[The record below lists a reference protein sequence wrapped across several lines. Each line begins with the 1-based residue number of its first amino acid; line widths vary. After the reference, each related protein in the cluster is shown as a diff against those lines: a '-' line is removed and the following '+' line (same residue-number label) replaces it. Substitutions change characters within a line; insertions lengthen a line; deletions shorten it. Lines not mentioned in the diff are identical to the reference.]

1 MRRREFV
8 ASLTGSAAA
17 LALAC
22 AVVWPHGAQAQPQA
36 IPLVPLVG
44 VLSMQTQA
52 SETWQLA
59 GIRQGLRET
68 GFTEGRNFAFDLRFA
83 EGRNDRLSALAADL
97 IARRVNVI
105 VANTTPP
112 AIAAKKATDAAAS
125 TIPIVFA
132 FGADPVEIGMVK
144 SFNEPGGNITGVAF
158 LVNTLVAKRLEL
170 LSAVTPAGA
179 PIGMLVDAN
188 NPNAPSDIRLT
199 EAAAAA
205 LRRTL
210 VIEKVTSENALEQAF
225 ARLSEQ
231 KVGSLFVAPN
241 ANFRIWRER
250 LLALAAQHKLPA
262 SYSAGEFVR
271 AGGLMSYGPD
281 QAEVY
286 RLAGLYAGRILKGES
301 PAHLPVVQPTKFE
314 TMINAKTARALG
326 LNLPPTLLA
335 IASEVIE

>member
-8 ASLTGSAAA
+8 AGLAGSATAWAA
-17 LALAC
+17 IAPPPAR
-22 AVVWPHGAQAQPQA
+22 AQPSA

-44 VLSMQTQA
+44 VLNMQTQA
-52 SETWQLA
+52 SETAQLA
-59 GIRQGLRET
+59 GIRQGLREA
-68 GFTEGRNFAFDLRFA
+68 GFIEGRNVAFELRFA
-83 EGRNDRLSALAADL
+83 EGRNDRLPALAADL
-97 IARRVNVI
+97 VARRVNLI

-112 AIAAKKATDAAAS
+112 AIAAKAATS

-132 FGADPVEIGMVK
+132 FGADPVALGMVS
-144 SFNEPGGNITGVAF
+144 SFNAPGGNITGVAF

-170 LSAVTPAGA
+170 LSEVTPAGA

-188 NPNAPSDIRLT
+188 NPNAPDDIKLT

-205 LRRTL
+205 LKRTL
-210 VIEKVTSENALEQAF
+210 VVERVTSQNDLEQAF
-225 ARLSEQ
+225 ARLAEQ

-250 LLALAAQHKLPA
+250 LLALVAQHKLPS
-262 SYSAGEFVR
+262 SYSSGDFVR

-301 PAHLPVVQPTKFE
+301 PAGLPVVQPTKFE
-314 TMINAKTARALG
+314 AMINAKTARALG
-326 LNLPPTLLA
+326 LDLPPTLLA
-335 IASEVIE
+335 IAGEVIE

>member
-8 ASLTGSAAA
+8 ASLIGAAA
-17 LALAC
+17 LALAG
-22 AVVWPHGAQAQPQA
+22 AVISPTGAKAQPSA

-44 VLSMQTQA
+44 VLNMQTQA
-52 SETWQLA
+52 SETAQLA

-68 GFTEGRNFAFDLRFA
+68 GFIEGRNVAFDLRFA
-83 EGRNDRLSALAADL
+83 EGRNDRLPALAAEL
-97 IARRVNVI
+97 VSRRVNLI

-112 AIAAKKATDAAAS
+112 AIAAKAATEAATS
-125 TIPIVFA
+125 IIPIVFV
-132 FGADPVEIGMVK
+132 FGADPVALGMVS
-144 SFNEPGGNITGVAF
+144 SFNRPGGNITGVAF
-158 LVNTLVAKRLEL
+158 LVNTLAAKRLEL
-170 LSAVTPAGA
+170 LAEVTPAGA
-179 PIGMLVDAN
+179 AIGMLVDPD
-188 NPNAPSDIRLT
+188 NPNAPSDIKMA

-205 LRRTL
+205 LKRKL
-210 VIEKVTSENALEQAF
+210 VIEKVAAQNDLEQAF
-225 ARLSEQ
+225 ARLSERN
-231 KVGSLFVAPN
+231 VGSLFVAPN

-262 SYSAGEFVR
+262 SYSVGEFVR

-301 PAHLPVVQPTKFE
+301 PAGLPVVQPTKFE